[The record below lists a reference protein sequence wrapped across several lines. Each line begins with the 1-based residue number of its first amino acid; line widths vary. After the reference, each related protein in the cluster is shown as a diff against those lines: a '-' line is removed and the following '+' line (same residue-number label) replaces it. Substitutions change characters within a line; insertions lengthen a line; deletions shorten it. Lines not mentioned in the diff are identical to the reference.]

1 MKTGILG
8 GSFNPPHKGHLN
20 IATKCAAFAGLDR
33 VLIIPSNIAPH
44 KSSAAFVSGE
54 DRLNMCK
61 IAFPPPFFEVSSIE
75 IDRGD
80 TSYTVDTLRE
90 LKEKYPGD
98 ELYFIIGSDMFE
110 TFTKWYLWDEILN
123 LCTLCVAA
131 RVHGFTPDFSPYSDE
146 QRKKI
151 IYAEY
156 EPLELSSTELRA
168 RLKSNFNCEDLLE
181 GGVAEYIR
189 EHKLYDDDFDEYRAL
204 LSNMLDAKRLYH
216 SECVSEA
223 AGELAALY
231 GADINKAKLAGLLH
245 DITKRLPEEEQLAL
259 AGDEM
264 TALEKGN
271 YKIHH
276 QMSAPVYLRK
286 NGIIDDEEILL
297 AIRWHTT
304 GRAGMT
310 LLQKI
315 VYTADFISADRDYPD
330 VDTVRRLAKISLE
343 HAMLYTSRY
352 TVNYLVAHD
361 RPVHPA
367 TVDCYNDMLAHFG
380 L

>member
-20 IATKCAAFAGLDR
+20 IAVKCAEYCGFDR

-44 KSSAAFVSGE
+44 KSSAAYVSGE

-61 IAFPPPFFEVSSIE
+61 IAFSSPLFEVSSME

-90 LKEKYPGD
+90 LKEKYPD
-98 ELYFIIGSDMFE
+98 DDLYFIIGSDMFE
-110 TFTKWYLWDEILN
+110 TFTQWYLWDEILN

-131 RVHGFTPDFSPYSDE
+131 RVHGFKPDFSPYSDR

-168 RLKSNFNCEDLLE
+168 RLKSNFDCESLLDE
-181 GGVAEYIR
+181 GVEKYIK
-189 EHKLYDDDFDEYRAL
+189 EHKLYDDDYDEYRAAL
-204 LSNMLDAKRLYH
+204 AKTLDSKRLYH
-216 SECVSEA
+216 CECVSEA
-223 AGELAALY
+223 AGELALLY
-231 GADINKAKLAGLLH
+231 GADINKAKIAGLLH

-259 AGDEM
+259 IGEEM
-264 TALEKGN
+264 TPLEKGN
-271 YKIHH
+271 HKIHH
-276 QMSAPVYLRK
+276 QMSAPVYLRR
-286 NGIIDDEEILL
+286 NGITDDEEILS
-297 AIRWHTT
+297 AVRWHTT
-304 GRAGMT
+304 GKSGMT

-315 VYTADFISADRDYPD
+315 VYTADFISADRSYPD

-352 TVNYLVAHD
+352 TIDYLVSHD